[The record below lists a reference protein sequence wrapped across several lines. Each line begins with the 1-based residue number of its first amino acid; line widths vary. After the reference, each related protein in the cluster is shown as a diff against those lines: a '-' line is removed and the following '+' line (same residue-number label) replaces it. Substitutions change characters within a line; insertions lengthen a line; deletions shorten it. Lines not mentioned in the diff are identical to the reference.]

1 MTEQDQET
9 SRCGVVALIGAPNVG
24 KSTLLNSLVGSK
36 ISIVTHK
43 VQTTRTRVRGIAIHE
58 RSQIIFVD
66 TPGIFSPDR
75 RLERAMVAAAWS
87 GAEDA
92 DAIVL
97 LYDSNRSRI
106 DANTQAILAGLKERG
121 LSCVLALNKID
132 LIKRERL
139 LNLAAEFETT
149 GLIEA
154 TFMISALQGDGCHD
168 LLAYLGSR
176 MPPGPWL
183 FPEDQLSDFPLR
195 LLAAEITREQLYLQ
209 LHQELPYALTVEGET
224 WEEFDNGDVR
234 IQQVIFVRDSR
245 HKAIC
250 LGKNGMKIRL
260 VRERSQK
267 EIENLLGRRVHLFLH
282 VIVRENWIND
292 PERYRD
298 WGLEFNA

>member
-1 MTEQDQET
+1 LSAHDQEA
-9 SRCGVVALIGAPNVG
+9 SRCGIVALIGAPNAG

-43 VQTTRTRVRGIAIHE
+43 VQTTRTRVRGIAIRE

-75 RLERAMVAAAWS
+75 RLERAMVSAAWA

-92 DAIVL
+92 DVIVL
-97 LYDSNRSRI
+97 LYDANRSRL
-106 DANTQAILAGLKERG
+106 DANTQAILDGLKKRG
-121 LSCVLALNKID
+121 LGCVLALNKID

-139 LNLAAEFETT
+139 LSLAAEFETT
-149 GLIEA
+149 GLVEA
-154 TFMISALQGDGCHD
+154 TFMISALQGDGLED

-176 MPPGPWL
+176 MPAGPWL

-209 LHQELPYALTVEGET
+209 LHQELPYALTVEGES
-224 WEEFDNGDVR
+224 WEQFDNGDVR
-234 IQQVIFVRDSR
+234 IRQVIYVQDPR

-250 LGKNGMKIRL
+250 LGKNGKKIRS
-260 VRERSQK
+260 VREKSQK
-267 EIENLLGRRVHLFLH
+267 EIEILLGRRVHLFLH
-282 VIVRENWIND
+282 VTVRENWIND

>member
-121 LSCVLALNKID
+121 RSCVLALNKID

-139 LNLAAEFETT
+139 LNLAAEFEAT

-168 LLAYLGSR
+168 LLVYLGSR

-260 VRERSQK
+260 VREKSQK

-282 VIVRENWIND
+282 VKVRENWIND